1 MNAITGKSY
10 DANKNESEV
19 ADLIWKSQ
27 AGEMR
32 ALEELLR
39 IYEKLILRISKR
51 YYFQDGETDD
61 VIQECRIAFW
71 HSVMNYKNSKSSV
84 SLESFAYI
92 CINRRLA
99 SALRKRSKGSTRL
112 HNNAMAGKATLDKD
126 RYTLTTDLIVGKED
140 LEEEYIFRETREK
153 YLENIRNNIS
163 EQCGAI
169 VKLREEGYSYKEIG
183 EKLEITTKKVD
194 NSMRKI
200 KRNIT
205 PDDIYN

>member
-1 MNAITGKSY
+1 MNVVRGQGYNI
-10 DANKNESEV
+10 DKNEGEV

-27 AGEMR
+27 SGEMK

-39 IYEKLILRISKR
+39 IYEKLILRISRK
-51 YYFQDGETDD
+51 YYFKDGETED

-71 HSVMNYKNSKSSV
+71 HSVMNYKNSSSSI

-112 HNNAMAGKATLDKD
+112 HNDAMASKAMLDND
-126 RYTLTTDLIVGKED
+126 HYTFGTDSIVGKED
-140 LEEEYIFRETREK
+140 LEKDYIFRETRNMLFED
-153 YLENIRNNIS
+153 IRVNIS

-183 EKLEITTKKVD
+183 EKLEITTKKID

-200 KRNIT
+200 KKNIIS
-205 PDDIYN
+205 DDMYN